1 MFVIGLIRNLL
12 ALRSEKK
19 LRRLYAKNN
28 DERRIQVCDKALSGA
43 FRTCLLALLVAV
55 IVTGYFSIPVSLTCL
70 VIVFVQAVAGDLFKL
85 FWNRKL

>member
-1 MFVIGLIRNLL
+1 M
-12 ALRSEKK
+12 
-19 LRRLYAKNN
+19 
-28 DERRIQVCDKALSGA
+28 CDKALSGA